1 MCLLKA
7 IAPHGGAYGRME
19 NFMKITDND
28 IKKICSSGIYKS
40 GMDYF
45 KEGRVHIRVRAEDK
59 IVAAADSDKLYNV
72 HIGFDEKG
80 NISDTFCTC
89 PYYQTMSAN
98 CKHIVAVL
106 KARSAEMDGGEEFV
120 NDNDRTAKLLCRDF
134 EMRKIEKTKIHAG
147 FIFNINTNH
156 NRSCSY
162 SMSVVLGDKSVP
174 VAGVENFLNAFI
186 TGCEYKISKHKSYDN
201 SRFCFGPYE
210 EHILSVLAEAYQNKT
225 AGATAYTPKLTA
237 SDFGVYTAK
246 RLMPLLKGAD
256 CRFVIDG
263 MPQNN
268 LLIRSEDPDILVDI
282 TATDDNI
289 NISIPQSGLAVVPDG
304 SWFFY
309 EGDLYETSENW
320 RGWFMPLY
328 NALAIESRTQID
340 FSGRNSVAFAAEVLP
355 ELKGKKGVITQ
366 GIENVVVDDKPRFDV
381 YFDRDDDGIAAVVTV
396 NYGKITLRLPS
407 MDENEHDK
415 IIVRDYT
422 DEKYLLSFFSDFK
435 TDGQKLYLDGNDEI
449 YVFFENSFDKVS
461 ELATVHVSDGF
472 SAMKEAAVP
481 TVKNTVSYS
490 DTIDL
495 LEVGFETNITP
506 SEIMG
511 ILTAI
516 RNRKKYFRME
526 NGNFLKIDER
536 LADFE
541 VLGNLDFSY
550 AEIRQKKK
558 KLSKY
563 HALYLSSVVK
573 NGGVKPDS
581 GFDKLVEE
589 IKNIRADIP
598 DYLDDVL
605 RDYQKDGI
613 HWMKQLTELG
623 YGGVLA
629 DDMGLGKTLEAIAFV
644 MSEKRTLP
652 VLIVAPSSLT
662 YNWLSEIMRF
672 APNAKA
678 EIICGSKEE
687 RKLHLDNISDCDF
700 VITSYPMLRRDIQI
714 YAEMEFSYCFIDEAQ
729 NIKNPKTLSAKAVKK
744 IKCRGAFALSGTPI
758 ENSLTELWSVFDFV
772 MPGYLGTHQQFVN
785 KYEKPISKDGDDGA
799 AAMLRAKIKPFVMRR
814 MKYDVLSEL
823 PDKIENVFYA
833 EPEPQQKKIYAAYL
847 AAARHE
853 AAEIV
858 QYGGDNMR
866 ILSFLTR
873 LRQIC
878 CHPRLIDSEYDKESG
893 KLLLLKDL
901 LQSAISSGHRVL
913 VFSQFTSML
922 AIIKELLSELKISC
936 FYLDGHTPAFERT
949 AMADRFNKGERSVFL
964 ISLKAGGTGLNLIG
978 ADMVIHYDP
987 WWNPAVTDQAS
998 DRAYRIGQTKV
1009 VHVIKLAS
1017 RGTIEEQILKLQEKK
1032 RSLADN
1038 MIAANSATLSN
1049 LTKEEILSLFK

>member
-1 MCLLKA
+1 
-7 IAPHGGAYGRME
+7 
-19 NFMKITDND
+19 MKITDND

-59 IVAAADSDKLYNV
+59 LVAAVDSDRLYNV
-72 HIGFDEKG
+72 HIGFDENG

-106 KARSAEMDGGEEFV
+106 KARSAELDGADDFL
-120 NDNDRTAKLLCRDF
+120 NDNDRTARLLCRDF
-134 EMRKIEKTKIHAG
+134 EKRKKEKEKLHVG

-162 SMSVVLGDKSVP
+162 GMSIILGDKP
-174 VAGVENFLNAFI
+174 APIAGVESFLNAFI

-201 SRFCFGPYE
+201 SRFCLGPYE
-210 EHILSVLAEAYQNKT
+210 EYILSVLAEAYQNKIT
-225 AGATAYTPKLTA
+225 AASAYAQKLTS
-237 SDFGVYTAK
+237 SDFGAYTAK

-289 NISIPQSGLAVVPDG
+289 NISVPQSGLAVIPDG
-304 SWFFY
+304 SWFY
-309 EGDLYETSENW
+309 YDGDLYETTEEW
-320 RGWFMPLY
+320 RNWFMPIY
-328 NALAIESRTQID
+328 NALAVESRTQLD

-355 ELKGKKGVITQ
+355 ELKGKKGVIAQ
-366 GIENVVVDDKPRFDV
+366 GIENVVVDDKPSFDV
-381 YFDRDDDGIAAVVTV
+381 YFDRDEDGIAAAVTV
-396 NYGKITLRLPS
+396 SYGKITLRLPCTE
-407 MDENEHDK
+407 ENDGDK

-422 DEKYLLSFFSDFK
+422 DENYLLSFFEEFK

-449 YVFFENSFDKVS
+449 YNFLENSLGRIS
-461 ELATVHVSDGF
+461 ELADIHESDAF

-495 LEVGFETNITP
+495 LEMGFETDITP
-506 SEIMG
+506 AEIMG
-511 ILTAI
+511 ILTAM
-516 RNRKKYFRME
+516 RNGKKYFRMQ

-550 AEIRQKKK
+550 ADIQQKKK

-563 HALYLSSVVK
+563 HALYLSGVVK
-573 NGGVKPDS
+573 NGGAESDS
-581 GFDKLVEE
+581 GFDNLIEE
-589 IKNIRADIP
+589 IKKIRADIP
-598 DYLDDVL
+598 DYLDSVL
-605 RDYQKDGI
+605 RDYQKDGV
-613 HWMKQLTELG
+613 HWMKQLSELG

-672 APNAKA
+672 APNAKV
-678 EIICGSKEE
+678 EIICGTKEE
-687 RKLHLDNISDCDF
+687 RKLRLEDISDCDF
-700 VITSYPMLRRDIQI
+700 VITSYPMLRRDIQK
-714 YAEMEFSYCFIDEAQ
+714 YAEKEFSYCFIDEAQ

-744 IKCRGAFALSGTPI
+744 IKCGAAFALSGTPI

-772 MPGYLGTHQQFVN
+772 MPGYLGTHQHFVH
-785 KYEKPISKDGDDGA
+785 KYEKPISKDGDDST
-799 AAMLRAKIKPFVMRR
+799 AAMLRMKIKPFVMRR

-823 PDKIENVFYA
+823 PDKIENVFFA

-866 ILSFLTR
+866 ILSLLTR

-878 CHPRLIDSEYDKESG
+878 CHPRLIDGEYDKESG

-913 VFSQFTSML
+913 IFSQFTSML
-922 AIIKELLSELKISC
+922 AIIKEQLSELNISC

-949 AMADRFNKGERSVFL
+949 EMADRFNKGERNVFL
-964 ISLKAGGTGLNLIG
+964 ISLKAGGTGLNLTG

-1017 RGTIEEQILKLQEKK
+1017 KGTIEEQILKLQEKK

-1038 MIAANSATLSN
+1038 MISANSVTLSN